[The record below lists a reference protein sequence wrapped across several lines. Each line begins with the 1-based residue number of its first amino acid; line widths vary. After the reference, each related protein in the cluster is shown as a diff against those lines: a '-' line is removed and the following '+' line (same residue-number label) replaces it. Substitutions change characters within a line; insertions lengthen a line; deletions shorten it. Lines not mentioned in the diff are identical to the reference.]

1 MKGLNTLKIRKANI
15 ADIKHIQKLVNEF
28 ARREEMIP
36 RSINELYENVR
47 DFHIAEEDSGVIGV
61 CALHVLWEDL
71 AEIRSLAVNKEYQ
84 SMGIGKKLVKRC
96 ISDAKALGAKRVFV
110 LTYRPSFFR
119 ELSFAEIDK
128 SSLPQKIWGDCIRC
142 PKFPECDE
150 HALILNL

>member
-1 MKGLNTLKIRKANI
+1 MKGLNTLKIRKANVP
-15 ADIKHIQKLVNEF
+15 DIKAIQKLVNEF

-47 DFHIAEEDSGVIGV
+47 DFHVAEDDHRIIAV

-71 AEIRSLAVNKEYQ
+71 AEIRSLAVMKEYQ
-84 SMGIGKKLVKRC
+84 RMGIGKKMVKRC
-96 ISDAKALGAKRVFV
+96 LSDAKVLGARRVFV

-119 ELSFAEIDK
+119 ELSFADVDK